1 MIYAIVLPLAVFIGW
16 LVAGDMTRSSF
27 ATLSAIIFLLLLPVL
42 LKFHYPILIFS
53 WNTFITIFFLPG
65 EPALWMLMAAINFG
79 LAILHRIIQK
89 RQAFLPASS
98 ITIALLVLG
107 AAVLGTAVLRG
118 GIGVQALGS
127 STIGGKGY
135 YLIFASILG
144 YFAIASQAIPLDRA
158 KLYVA
163 LFFLSG
169 LISAGSNLIYWAG
182 PSFYFLFALFPVGF
196 ASVQA
201 GSESAGQISRIAGFG
216 TAASASIFC
225 LLALNGVRG
234 VVTKWWRV
242 LLVLALIPVA
252 AMGGYRTTIVLIGLT
267 LMTLFV
273 VEGLLRTAYFPT
285 LLLAGLLSF
294 AMLIPVASYLPNPM
308 QRALSFLPWLKL
320 NPFVRYEAEGSTE
333 WRLLMWKA
341 MQPDLPKYLFLG
353 KGYALNA
360 TDLYLAEE
368 SVRRQRSPA
377 FYSAIVSGNY
387 HSGPL
392 SVYIPFGGFG
402 SLAFITFLV
411 VSIRALYL
419 NCRWGIEQLKTLNRF
434 LLAYFVTRVIFF
446 FAAFGS
452 ISTDLSAFTG
462 LVGLSVALN
471 RGVCRRPTAPLPSP
485 VRLRRTF
492 DGGSVQP
499 RPA

>member
-1 MIYAIVLPLAVFIGW
+1 M
-16 LVAGDMTRSSF
+16 
-27 ATLSAIIFLLLLPVL
+27 
-42 LKFHYPILIFS
+42 
-53 WNTFITIFFLPG
+53 
-65 EPALWMLMAAINFG
+65 
-79 LAILHRIIQK
+79 
-89 RQAFLPASS
+89 
-98 ITIALLVLG
+98 
-107 AAVLGTAVLRG
+107 
-118 GIGVQALGS
+118 
-127 STIGGKGY
+127 
-135 YLIFASILG
+135 
-144 YFAIASQAIPLDRA
+144 
-158 KLYVA
+158 
-163 LFFLSG
+163 
-169 LISAGSNLIYWAG
+169 
-182 PSFYFLFALFPVGF
+182 
-196 ASVQA
+196 QA

-267 LMTLFV
+267 LATLFV

-308 QRALSFLPWLKL
+308 QRALSFLPLLKL
-320 NPFVRYEAEGSTE
+320 NPYVRYEAEGSTE
-333 WRLLMWKA
+333 WRLLRWKA

-402 SLAFITFLV
+402 SLAFVGFLV
-411 VSIRALYL
+411 MSIRALYL
-419 NCRWGIEQLKTLNRF
+419 NCRWGIEPLKTLNRF

-485 VRLRRTF
+485 VRLRGTF